1 VSNRKSLW
9 VQIRVVSG
17 AVASGVLVGV
27 LGVLSTSMAFA
38 QTPAPAAEVDACG
51 PRKISKKVDKPM
63 SAVEKAF
70 NNKQWDEVLAK
81 VAEAEAVDVE
91 KSLYDKYWFNEFR
104 GRAYLN
110 QQKLPEAAKELE
122 SALNSPCMTEADK
135 PARLKMLLQIAYQTK
150 DYAKVIAVGNQY
162 LEKNPDPDIG
172 AYVGNAYYATD
183 DFPNTRKVMADVVAK
198 QEAAGKVP
206 EELTY
211 RILQGACI
219 KVKDN
224 ACVTDMLEKL
234 VTHYAK
240 PNYWQDL
247 MSLLMATTKNNN
259 QLLNMWRLA
268 DGMNV
273 LADPAEYLEMAQL
286 AVGQGLPG
294 EAQTVLEK
302 GAQKGVFTSAR
313 QKEQS
318 NQLLTEAKQAVALDK
333 STLDKQDVA
342 ARAKPT
348 GDNDVKL
355 GAAYLSYGQTEKAIE
370 ALQRG
375 IGKGGVKNPDEA
387 AILLG
392 IAYLRAGNKPEAA
405 KAFNTANKD
414 ATMTRIA
421 KLWLLNT

>member
-1 VSNRKSLW
+1 VSNRKSL
-9 VQIRVVSG
+9 V
-17 AVASGVLVGV
+17 VLVSVFGM
-27 LGVLSTSMAFA
+27 LGASVALA
-38 QTPAPAAEVDACG
+38 QAPAPAAEADPCA

-63 SAVEKAF
+63 AAVQKADGA
-70 NNKQWDEVLAK
+70 KQWDEVLAK
-81 VAEAEAVDVE
+81 VAEAEALDVE
-91 KSLYDKYWFNEFR
+91 KTLYDKFWFNEFR

-110 QQKLPEAAKELE
+110 QQKYAEAAKELE
-122 SALNSPCMTEADK
+122 AGLNSPCMEEKDK
-135 PARLKMLLQIAYQTK
+135 PARLKTLLQIAYQ
-150 DYAKVIAVGNQY
+150 AKEYPKVVELGNRY
-162 LEKNPDPDIG
+162 LEKEQDPAIG
-172 AYVGNAYYATD
+172 AYVGNAYYAMD
-183 DFPNTRKVMADVVAK
+183 DFTNTRKVMLDVVAK
-198 QEAAGKVP
+198 QEASGKTP
-206 EELTY
+206 DELTY

-219 KVKDN
+219 KLKDN
-224 ACVTDMLEKL
+224 ACTTDLLEKL
-234 VTHYAK
+234 VTHYPK

-247 MSLLMATTKNNN
+247 MSMLMATTKNNN

-273 LADPAEYLEMAQL
+273 LSDPAEYLEMAQL

-302 GAQKGVFTSAR
+302 GVQKGIFTSAR

-318 NQLLTEAKQAVALDK
+318 TQLLTEAKQAVALDK
-333 STLDKQDVA
+333 STLEKQDVA

-355 GAAYLSYGQTEKAIE
+355 GAAYLSYGQIDKAVE

-392 IAYLRAGNKPEAA
+392 IAHLRSGNKPEAA
-405 KAFNTANKD
+405 KAFNTASKD

>member
-1 VSNRKSLW
+1 VFNRKSLRK
-9 VQIRVVSG
+9 VFN
-17 AVASGVLVGV
+17 GVLVGV
-27 LGVLSTSMAFA
+27 FGLVGTSVALA
-38 QTPAPAAEVDACG
+38 QTPAPEVDACG

-63 SAVEKAF
+63 SVVEKAF
-70 NNKQWDEVLAK
+70 QNKQWDEVLAK

-91 KSLYDKYWFNEFR
+91 KSLYDKFWFNEFR

-110 QQKLPEAAKELE
+110 QQKYPEAVKELE
-122 SALNSPCMTEADK
+122 AGLNSPCMEEKEK

-150 DYAKVIAVGNQY
+150 DYAKVITVGNQY
-162 LEKNPDPDIG
+162 LATNPDPEIG

-183 DFPNTRKVMADVVAK
+183 DFVNTKKVMTDVVAK
-198 QEAAGKVP
+198 QEASGKTP
-206 EELTY
+206 DELTY

-234 VTHYAK
+234 ATHYSK
-240 PNYWQDL
+240 PTYWQDL
-247 MSLLMATTKNNN
+247 MALLMATTKNNN

-268 DGMNV
+268 DGVNV
-273 LADPAEYLEMAQL
+273 LSDPAEYLEMAQL
-286 AVGQGLPG
+286 AIGQGLPG

-302 GAQKGVFTSAR
+302 GVQKGVFTSAR

-318 NQLLTEAKQAVALDK
+318 NQMLAEAKQAVALDK

-355 GAAYLSYGQTEKAIE
+355 GAAYLSYGQTDKAIE
-370 ALQRG
+370 ALNRG
-375 IGKGGVKNPDEA
+375 IAKGGVKNPDEA

-392 IAYLRAGNKPEAA
+392 IAHLRTGNKPEAA
-405 KAFNTANKD
+405 KAFSTANKD

-421 KLWLLNT
+421 KLWLVNT

>member
-1 VSNRKSLW
+1 VSNRKSLRIELK
-9 VQIRVVSG
+9 VI
-17 AVASGVLVGV
+17 LVGV
-27 LGVLSTSMAFA
+27 LGILGASAALA
-38 QTPAPAAEVDACG
+38 QTPAPEVDACG
-51 PRKISKKVDKPM
+51 PRKITKKVDKPM

-70 NNKQWDEVLAK
+70 QNKQWDEVLAK
-81 VAEAEAVDVE
+81 VAESEAVDVE
-91 KSLYDKYWFNEFR
+91 KSAYDKFWFNEFR

-110 QQKLPEAAKELE
+110 KQQYPEAAKELE
-122 SALNSPCMTEADK
+122 AGLNSPCMEEKEK

-150 DYAKVIAVGNQY
+150 DYAKVITVGNQY
-162 LEKNPDPDIG
+162 LATNPDPEIG

-198 QEAAGKVP
+198 QEAAGKTP
-206 EELTY
+206 DELTY

-234 VTHYAK
+234 VMHYAK
-240 PNYWQDL
+240 PTYWQDL
-247 MSLLMATTKNNN
+247 MALLMATTKNNN

-268 DGMNV
+268 DGQNV
-273 LADPAEYLEMAQL
+273 LSDPAEYLEMAQL
-286 AVGQGLPG
+286 AIGQGLPG

-302 GAQKGVFTSAR
+302 GVQKGVFTSAR

-318 NQLLTEAKQAVALDK
+318 TQMLAEAKQAVALDK

-355 GAAYLSYGQTEKAIE
+355 GAAYLSYGQTEKAVE
-370 ALQRG
+370 ALNRG
-375 IGKGGVKNPDEA
+375 IAKGGVKNPDDA

-392 IAYLRAGNKPEAA
+392 IAHLRAGNKPEAA
-405 KAFNTANKD
+405 KAFNTATKD
-414 ATMTRIA
+414 ATMARIA

>member
-1 VSNRKSLW
+1 MPNRKSL
-9 VQIRVVSG
+9 RVV
-17 AVASGVLVGV
+17 ASV
-27 LGVLSTSMAFA
+27 LGMLGASVALA
-38 QTPAPAAEVDACG
+38 QTPAPAVDACG

-91 KSLYDKYWFNEFR
+91 KSAYDQFWFHEFR
-104 GRAYLN
+104 GRAYLS

-122 SALNSPCMTEADK
+122 AGLASPCMDAAEK
-135 PARLKMLLQIAYQTK
+135 PARLKMLMQIAYQTK
-150 DYAKVIAVGNQY
+150 DYPKVIDLGNRY
-162 LEKNPDPDIG
+162 METNPDPEVG

-183 DFPNTRKVMADVVAK
+183 DFANTRKVMEDVVAK
-198 QEAAGKVP
+198 QEGAGKTP

-219 KVKDN
+219 KLKDN
-224 ACVTDMLEKL
+224 TCVTNMLEKL
-234 VTHYAK
+234 VMHY
-240 PNYWQDL
+240 PQPTYWQDL
-247 MSLLMATTKNNN
+247 MSLLMAQTKNNN

-268 DGMNV
+268 DGANV

-286 AVGQGLPG
+286 AIGQGLPG
-294 EAQTVLEK
+294 EAQSVLEK
-302 GAQKGVFTSAR
+302 GNQKGLFTTAR
-313 QKEQS
+313 QKEQL
-318 NQLLTEAKQAVALDK
+318 NQLLGEAKTAVTLDK
-333 STLDKQDVA
+333 STLEKQDAA

-355 GAAYLSYGQTEKAIE
+355 GAAYLSYGELPKAIE

-375 IGKGGVKNPDEA
+375 ITKGGVKNPDEA

-392 IAYLRAGNKPEAA
+392 IAHLRAGNKPEAA
-405 KAFNTANKD
+405 KAFNLANKD
-414 ATMTRIA
+414 ATMARIA